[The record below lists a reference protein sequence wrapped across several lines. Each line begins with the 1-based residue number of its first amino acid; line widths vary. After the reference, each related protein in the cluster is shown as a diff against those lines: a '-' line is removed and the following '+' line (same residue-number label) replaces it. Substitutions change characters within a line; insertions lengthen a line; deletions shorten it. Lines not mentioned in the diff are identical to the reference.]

1 MIPIVKVRLEGW
13 ERKLLEEMASQ
24 DYRLPSEELRYL
36 VVQEAKR
43 RGLLASQSD
52 PPTQIE
58 GTETQ

>member
-43 RGLLASQSD
+43 RGLLASPSD